1 MDILRQ
7 FMLQEMYDDQT
18 NEMKD
23 CMSFIVKIGQI
34 SCKLKLNK
42 SLRMNTFPEQ

>member
-7 FMLQEMYDDQT
+7 FMLQEMYDDHT

-23 CMSFIVKIGQI
+23 CMSFIVKISQI
-34 SCKLKLNK
+34 SCKLKLK
-42 SLRMNTFPEQ
+42 QVPPYEYFP